1 MRNQNL
7 LAPCSSCCLLVLA
20 CTGYQRDGLTG
31 VGSAETGG
39 VAGAG
44 GDDEADNES
53 VQTEGLGEDENQ
65 DHTDEEA
72 GLLSVGTDTGVT
84 DNTDS
89 ESGSE
94 GGHTD
99 GQASTEVSES
109 LVGGVLGGLVE
120 LLVDD
125 DGGDKTVDSEDTGH
139 DNGNDGLHHQLRS
152 EDTHAHDTHTGL
164 GGSVGGTEVR
174 EDDRGG
180 DPHESEETGGRIA
193 HDGVGHLD
201 GGGLLT
207 RLTKKL

>member
-72 GLLSVGTDTGVT
+72 RLLGVGTDTGVT

-125 DGGDKTVDSEDTGH
+125 DRGDQSVDTQHTSHNNRD
-139 DNGNDGLHHQLRS
+139 DGAHHKVW
-152 EDTHAHDTHTGL
+152 AHD
-164 GGSVGGTEVR
+164 
-174 EDDRGG
+174 
-180 DPHESEETGGRIA
+180 A
-193 HDGVGHLD
+193 H
-201 GGGLLT
+201 
-207 RLTKKL
+207 